1 MCSKVGVSSDI
12 DGFGYGNDAFQT
24 TTNSKDSN
32 DSVAAW
38 VKNVHVPLVEVQV
51 LFGYGNIE

>member
-12 DGFGYGNDAFQT
+12 DGFGYGDDAFQAI
-24 TTNSKDSN
+24 TNSKDSN

-38 VKNVHVPLVEVQV
+38 VKRTMYPRLKSECCW
-51 LFGYGNIE
+51 LW